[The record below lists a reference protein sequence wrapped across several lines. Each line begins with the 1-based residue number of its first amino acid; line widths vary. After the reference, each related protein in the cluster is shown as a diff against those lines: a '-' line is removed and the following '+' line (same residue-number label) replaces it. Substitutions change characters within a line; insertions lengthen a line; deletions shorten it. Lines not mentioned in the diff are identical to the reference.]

1 MKASSS
7 SSFSLSVLGD
17 YKRSGGARFFRHRV
31 ITFGLRS
38 HPSITKGVRRL
49 RPVFA
54 RSGIVLGLP
63 TGLINARV
71 GYRGCARPLLWL
83 SIPVCRYYEV
93 FGELFLG
100 ESLSLRADS
109 SGRPKLPGSDSRLNL
124 AHLFAA
130 SSRST

>member
-1 MKASSS
+1 MCR
-7 SSFSLSVLGD
+7 LGSD
-17 YKRSGGARFFRHRV
+17 Q
-31 ITFGLRS
+31 
-38 HPSITKGVRRL
+38 GVRRL